1 MSCGGRGRRTLLGTG
16 SDRPSTVKSVGM
28 TNFTSFTGS
37 VMSARTTKAT
47 YRPSGM
53 LQQWLA
59 TITTSTFALTRDSSP
74 T

>member
-53 LQQWLA
+53 L
-59 TITTSTFALTRDSSP
+59 
-74 T
+74 